1 MADVTVVVSILELSF
16 ATVPA
21 TVAAVLWRYRSRPA
35 ALPVFVLNLAAAL
48 YSASSGIATL
58 LAIPAVAEF
67 LFHLR
72 WPLGATISAGAF
84 YTGVEYTDRTGFQR
98 PLVVGGLIAFIL
110 LDAAVFL
117 TNPIHHAVF
126 SDLAFEAETGGI
138 QYQAEP
144 LLVVH
149 LLTSIGVAVTGAGF
163 LVVRYLRD
171 QIYRWQTGA
180 LIVGIS
186 LGIVFFVLESA
197 VTIYP
202 AFNIATVGLAGG
214 SLALLWAI
222 IRVEF
227 LQTVPIA
234 RETLME
240 SMEDIVIALDTESRV
255 MDMNRTAAELA
266 DGTDYV
272 GDHVTAVFKTHPDFA
287 SKLAETR
294 PSGSEGDMT
303 DGGTVGRTGESG
315 DTEFS
320 LTRDG
325 ETRHYD
331 LKVSSIGHETGY
343 QVGPAENREVGRL
356 VVVRDITPSRRREE
370 ELDLIKQ
377 VFARV
382 LRHNLRN
389 DLNIIKGEADQ
400 LDLDGEERDS
410 VDAIIDRADQMIDLS
425 EKARHLERIIERPDS
440 SLDFALESVVE
451 TAVEDVLIEF
461 PDATVR
467 TDIDDVPTLRAHG
480 ALPVAIENIVENAC
494 EHHPTHSPVIEIEA
508 TLNAG
513 YVTVAI
519 TDDGPGIPTQE
530 IDVLDAESETKLKHG
545 SGIGL
550 WLVRWIVD
558 RSNGDIDIESTE
570 EGTRVELQLLISS
583 ETNAQI

>member
-1 MADVTVVVSILELSF
+1 MASVTVAISVLELGF

-35 ALPVFVLNLAAAL
+35 ALPVLVMSLAAAV
-48 YSASSGIATL
+48 YSAINGIGTL
-58 LAIPAVAEF
+58 LAIPFLAES

-72 WPLGATISAGAF
+72 WPLGATIAAGAF
-84 YTGVEYTDRTGFQR
+84 YTGVEYTDRTRFQQ
-98 PLVVGGLIAFIL
+98 PLVVSGLIGFIL
-110 LDAAVFL
+110 VDAAVFL

-126 SDLAFEAETGGI
+126 SELMFDPETGGLI
-138 QYQAEP
+138 YQAEP
-144 LLVVH
+144 LLIVH
-149 LLTSIGVAVTGAGF
+149 LFSSVGLAVTGTGF

-171 QIYRWQTGA
+171 RIYRWQTAA

-186 LGIVFFVLESA
+186 CGVVFFIFQSA
-197 VTIYP
+197 LTIHP
-202 AFNIATVGLAGG
+202 AFNIATAGLAAG
-214 SLALLWAI
+214 SLALLWAL

-240 SMEDIVIALDTESRV
+240 SMEDIVIALDTDNRV
-255 MDMNRTAAELA
+255 IDMNRAAAELA
-266 DGTDYV
+266 DGTGYV
-272 GDHVTAVFKTHPDFA
+272 GDSVEDAFETYPDLA
-287 SKLAETR
+287 AELAETQTAAA
-294 PSGSEGDMT
+294 GEQNLT
-303 DGGTVGRTGESG
+303 DGGTPGRTDSNDGELA
-315 DTEFS
+315 

-331 LKVSSIGHETGY
+331 LKVSPIARETGY
-343 QVGPAENREVGRL
+343 RAHPAENRELGRL

-400 LDLDGEERDS
+400 LNLDGEECDS
-410 VDAIIDRADQMIDLS
+410 VDAIIERADHMIDLS

-440 SLDFALESVVE
+440 SLCFRLEAVVE
-451 TAVEDVLIEF
+451 TAVRDVAVEY

-467 TDIDDVPTLRAHG
+467 TDIEAVPQLQAHG

-494 EHHPTHSPVIEIEA
+494 EHHPTHRPTIEISA
-508 TLNAG
+508 TREGNHVV
-513 YVTVAI
+513 VTI
-519 TDDGPGIPTQE
+519 TDDGPGIPQQE
-530 IDVLDAESETKLKHG
+530 IEVLNAESETQLEHG

-550 WLVRWIVD
+550 WLVQWIID
-558 RSNGDIDIESTE
+558 RSNGTVEIESAEDGSTVKLGLLVASATE
-570 EGTRVELQLLISS
+570 S
-583 ETNAQI
+583 A